1 MYSQMEEL
9 RERLVTEILR
19 KKEIREIVKMIVK
32 VIMEVMD

>member
-1 MYSQMEEL
+1 MEEL